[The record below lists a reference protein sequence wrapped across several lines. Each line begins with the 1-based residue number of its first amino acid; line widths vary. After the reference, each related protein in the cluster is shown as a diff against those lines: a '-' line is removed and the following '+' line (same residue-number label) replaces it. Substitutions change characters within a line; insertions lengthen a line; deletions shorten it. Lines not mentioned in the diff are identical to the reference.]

1 MMKFVL
7 HLIFLHKRYENIFGW
22 LKALSYD
29 PKFARS
35 FLLRM
40 LPKTA
45 TRAPFR
51 VMFHVPHDS
60 DPRNG
65 NRLVGTA
72 RYREIK
78 LNCESETRN
87 DQLFLDTSEV
97 SYMVFSL
104 FFRSLLG

>member
-1 MMKFVL
+1 MKFVL

-45 TRAPFR
+45 TRLSALCFTFR
-51 VMFHVPHDS
+51 M
-60 DPRNG
+60 
-65 NRLVGTA
+65 
-72 RYREIK
+72 
-78 LNCESETRN
+78 TRRTPATVA
-87 DQLFLDTSEV
+87 DLWVQLDTEKLS
-97 SYMVFSL
+97 
-104 FFRSLLG
+104 